1 MTAVTT
7 RPKGSAFNFA
17 DQKLFTS
24 ALDVGCRTWKSAE
37 DNTAAII
44 AALTVM
50 ETGGVLVI
58 PHGVEHTFT
67 ASNFPVTTQSLCVWE
82 LTGDTFKIIT
92 NKTQTTELGELLESI
107 RIYTP
112 KVVGIDFVDVLETPA
127 AYTFNCR
134 VYNHPEAP
142 VISGSSFDLCFF
154 LPGAATPSEAIA
166 RSGATP
172 GLHYFFAGIDTATL
186 TKAGVKSNSRS
197 IQAPATGTA
206 VAMDA
211 TVEHLI
217 LDHAT
222 TIAAL
227 TVTLPVSPKDGA
239 KHTIFSRSDVTALI
253 LNPGTGAII
262 AAGHGLTALTALQS
276 VDYVYNAAN
285 TSWYR
290 VR

>member
-1 MTAVTT
+1 MTVTTT

-37 DNTAAII
+37 DNTTAII
-44 AALTVM
+44 AALTAMVS
-50 ETGGVLVI
+50 GGLLVI
-58 PHGVEHTFT
+58 PHGVAHDFT
-67 ASNFPVTTQSLCVWE
+67 ASDFPVTTQSLCVWE
-82 LTGDTFKIIT
+82 LTGDTFKLLT
-92 NKTQTTELGELLESI
+92 NKTHTTKLGDLLETV
-107 RIYTP
+107 RIDTP
-112 KVVGIDFVDVLETPA
+112 KVVGVDFVDTLETPA
-127 AYTFNCR
+127 TYTFQCR

-154 LPGAATPSEAIA
+154 LPGSVTPSEAIA

-172 GLHYFFAGIDTATL
+172 GLHYFYAGVNTTTL

-197 IQAPATGTA
+197 IQAPATGA
-206 VAMDA
+206 AIVMDQS
-211 TVEHLI
+211 VEHLI
-217 LDHAT
+217 LDHAA

-239 KHTIFSRSDVTALI
+239 KHTIFSKASVTALT
-253 LNPGTGAII
+253 LNSGVGAVI